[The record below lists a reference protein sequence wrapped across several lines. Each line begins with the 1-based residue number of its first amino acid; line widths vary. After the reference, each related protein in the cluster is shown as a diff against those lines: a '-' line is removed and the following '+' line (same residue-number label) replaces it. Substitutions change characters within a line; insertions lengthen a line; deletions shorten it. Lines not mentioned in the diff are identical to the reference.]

1 MKDHHSKRA
10 PFTTLSSR
18 IAWSCPWY
26 SVRQD
31 KILLPDGQEGQYNVV
46 QHAGAVWIVPLTTS
60 REIILLHHYRYT
72 VQDWCFELPA
82 GGLRPSESPQT
93 VARKELREEIGGEA
107 QSWSY
112 VGQFYTSNG
121 ISNEVAH
128 IFLANGVTLHETA
141 REPAE
146 VMEIYPVALD
156 EALRMARA
164 NEISDGPSALAL
176 LLSESR
182 LRGAPQA
189 NGFGGEGDNLNAENN
204 S

>member
-1 MKDHHSKRA
+1 MKPSQPKAA

-18 IAWSCPWY
+18 TAWSCPWY

-31 KILLPDGQEGQYNVV
+31 KILLPNGQEGQYNVV

-60 REIILLHHYRYT
+60 GQIVLLNHYRYT
-72 VQDWCFELPA
+72 VQEWCLEVPA
-82 GGLRPSESPQT
+82 GGLREGETPEE

-128 IFLANGVTLHETA
+128 VFLATGVTLHETDH
-141 REPAE
+141 EPAE
-146 VMEIYPVALD
+146 VMDLFPVPLG
-156 EALRMARA
+156 EALRMAHA

-176 LLSESR
+176 LLSESQ
-182 LRGAPQA
+182 LLSEPCAQTLA
-189 NGFGGEGDNLNAENN
+189 KDDHLNAENR
-204 S
+204 

>member
-1 MKDHHSKRA
+1 MKERHSKPA

-31 KILLPDGQEGQYNVV
+31 KILLPNGQEGQYNVV
-46 QHAGAVWIVPLTTS
+46 QHDGAVWIVPLTTS
-60 REIILLHHYRYT
+60 GQIVLLNHYRYT
-72 VQDWCFELPA
+72 VQDWCLELPA
-82 GGLRPSESPQT
+82 GGLREGETPKQ

-128 IFLANGVTLHETA
+128 IFLATGVTLHETA
-141 REPAE
+141 HEPAE
-146 VMEIYPVALD
+146 VMEVCPVPLG
-156 EALRMARA
+156 EALRMAHA

-176 LLSESR
+176 LLSEPR
-182 LRGAPQA
+182 LLSELWAQPLA
-189 NGFGGEGDNLNAENN
+189 EDDSLNAENR
-204 S
+204 

>member
-1 MKDHHSKRA
+1 MNDHQSKPA
-10 PFTTLSSR
+10 PFTTLSSH

-31 KILLPDGQEGQYNVV
+31 RILLPDGQEGQYNVV
-46 QHAGAVWIVPLTTS
+46 QHEGAVWIVPLTTS
-60 REIILLHHYRYT
+60 REIVLLNHYRHT

-82 GGLRPSESPQT
+82 GGLRKGESPQT

-128 IFLANGVTLHETA
+128 IFLATGVTLHETA
-141 REPAE
+141 HEPAE

-182 LRGAPQA
+182 LRDAPQS
-189 NGFGGEGDNLNAENN
+189 NGRAGDDDNLNAEN

>member
-1 MKDHHSKRA
+1 MKDRQSKPA

-31 KILLPDGQEGQYNVV
+31 RILLPDGQEGQYNVV
-46 QHAGAVWIVPLTTS
+46 QHAGAVWIVPLTMS
-60 REIILLHHYRYT
+60 REIVLLNHYRYT

-82 GGLRPSESPQT
+82 GGLRQGESPQA

-107 QSWSY
+107 QAWSY

-128 IFLANGVTLHETA
+128 IFLATGVTLHQTA
-141 REPAE
+141 HEPAE
-146 VMEIYPVALD
+146 VMEIYPVPLD

-182 LRGAPQA
+182 LLGDLQSD
-189 NGFGGEGDNLNAENN
+189 GFAAEGDTFNAEN
-204 S
+204 SS

>member
-1 MKDHHSKRA
+1 MKEPQPKPA

-31 KILLPDGQEGQYNVV
+31 EILLPNGQKGQYNVV
-46 QHAGAVWIVPLTTS
+46 QHDGAVWIVPLTTS
-60 REIILLHHYRYT
+60 GQIVLLNHYRYT

-82 GGLRPSESPQT
+82 GGLRQGESPLA
-93 VARKELREEIGGEA
+93 VARKELREETGGVA
-107 QSWSY
+107 QTWNY

-128 IFLANGVTLHETA
+128 IYLAIGVTLHETA
-141 REPAE
+141 HEPAE
-146 VMEIYPVALD
+146 VMEIHPVPLA

-182 LRGAPQA
+182 LQSICG
-189 NGFGGEGDNLNAENN
+189 GDNDLDPEN
-204 S
+204 SR